1 MKATLR
7 YRSSLAQA
15 RSFTALLAALL
26 LVLLLGL
33 CIGSTMISPLEVI
46 AHLLGKESDNA
57 FTIDTL
63 RLPRLLLSVLVG
75 AALGVSGLI
84 MQAVIRNPLG
94 SPDILGV
101 TGGASLGA
109 VFFITSLAGTISL
122 KWLPLAAIIG
132 AAAVSILIYLL
143 AWRGGVTS
151 IRLVLVG
158 IGMAAAMGALTTMVI
173 VFSDEHSTVQA
184 YIWMVGSVYGAN
196 WVDVRAMLP
205 WAVVILPLA
214 MLFARTANV
223 QELGDELATG
233 LGVRVQLSRLILL
246 AISVALAGS
255 AVAYAGAIGFVG
267 LIAPHI
273 ARRLVGRKFTRLIP
287 ATAIIGGIIVAA
299 ADTIARTAFLPHDLP
314 AGVFVSGIGAPFF
327 MYLLYR
333 NRHQ

>member
-1 MKATLR
+1 MKASLR
-7 YRSSLAQA
+7 HRSNLAPA
-15 RSFTALLAALL
+15 RSFIALLATLL

-46 AHLLGKESDNA
+46 VHLLGQESANA

-151 IRLVLVG
+151 IRLVLIG

-196 WVDVRAMLP
+196 WGDVRAMLP
-205 WAVVILPLA
+205 WAIVILPLA

-233 LGVRVQLSRLILL
+233 LGVRVQLARLSLL

-273 ARRLVGRKFTRLIP
+273 ARRLVGRTFTRLIP
-287 ATAIIGGIIVAA
+287 ATAIIGGIIVAV

-333 NRHQ
+333 NRHH